1 MVFIPDDIQP
11 GLWLGEDHS
20 LGMLA
25 NISGRQ
31 LVFAY
36 TDSEGLGT
44 LAVGGEGVFY
54 QEHFKKNS
62 FPVSIVHL
70 SRVNSEFLNE
80 PLLAS
85 VHKGP
90 IAVEPPEQ
98 PGRYRSKES
107 IFLVVLEVQ
116 QNSVSMTAIQRG
128 YVRVASEPRSY
139 ALRMWRNLYSLLIR
153 ESGF

>member
-1 MVFIPDDIQP
+1 MVSIPDDIQP
-11 GLWLGEDHS
+11 GLWLGEEQS

-25 NISGRQ
+25 NTAGRQ
-31 LVFAY
+31 LIFAY
-36 TDSEGLGT
+36 ADSEGLGT
-44 LAVGGEGVFY
+44 LAVGGAGIFY

-62 FPVSIVHL
+62 FPVSIVHI

-98 PGRYRSKES
+98 PGRYRPKES
-107 IFLVVLEVQ
+107 IFLVVLAVEQ
-116 QNSVSMTAIQRG
+116 KSMPLTAIQRG

-139 ALRMWRNLYSLLIR
+139 ALRMWRNLHSLLIR